1 MIRCREE
8 FLFLVFVLSL
18 AGTGFASGL
27 NLARVRPLAVSA
39 EARKEM
45 AMYSLSAYENAD
57 PTNKVKAL
65 LFGGMTL

>member
-1 MIRCREE
+1 MIRCHEE

-27 NLARVRPLAVSA
+27 NLARVRPHAVSA
-39 EARKEM
+39 ETKAEIAK
-45 AMYSLSAYENAD
+45 YSLAAYENGD
-57 PTNKVKAL
+57 LTNRKA

>member
-27 NLARVRPLAVSA
+27 NLGRVRPHAVSA
-39 EARKEM
+39 ETKAELAK
-45 AMYSLSAYENAD
+45 YSLAAYENGD
-57 PTNKVKAL
+57 LTNRKA

>member
-27 NLARVRPLAVSA
+27 NLARVRPLAFSA
-39 EARKEM
+39 ETKAEIAK
-45 AMYSLSAYENAD
+45 YSLAAYENGD
-57 PTNKVKAL
+57 LTNRKA